1 MNDIERNDRNS
12 RKVLFVISIL
22 LALAFAG
29 LLIYEISNHER
40 WQVWTPIAALL
51 AIVIAHIVRLYRFI
65 KRDSAKKG
73 E

>member
-1 MNDIERNDRNS
+1 MNDIERNDRNI
-12 RKVLFVISIL
+12 RKGLLVISIL

-29 LLIYEISNHER
+29 LLIHEISNHER

-51 AIVIAHIVRLYRFI
+51 VISIAHIVRLYRFI